1 MANLIQPQSKIA
13 ASKNAASR
21 FAYIDWMRGLAC
33 VLMFQTHCY
42 DSWLSAEARQSRFF
56 MWSQTGGM
64 LPAPIFIFV
73 AGISVALIT
82 VRLREKGINRNS
94 IAKQTI
100 LRGAQIFGLGLLF
113 RIQEYL
119 IGYRWVPWTDI
130 LRVDVL
136 NILGISIML
145 MGIFAWITGN
155 NSEDKI
161 NSRQIAGGISVAALI
176 ATITP
181 LVWTTHRLR
190 FLPWPIESYFDGVHI
205 FAEPQSWLFPIFPW
219 TAFAFAGLA
228 VGFYLFSDFAKQK
241 NALAFLFLG
250 AAAIFAG
257 IISMILDRSAVKL
270 YPAYDYWHTSPNYF
284 LLRCALLV
292 ISLCF
297 AYFWCRW
304 GAGEK
309 GFSPL
314 IQLGKTSLLVYWVHI
329 EFVYGLLSILPKKR
343 CSIPLATLGLVIIFV
358 SMVAL
363 SLARTNW
370 KLKASR
376 KRSEAVAG

>member
-1 MANLIQPQSKIA
+1 MSSPIQLHN
-13 ASKNAASR
+13 KNEASR

-42 DSWLSAEARQSRFF
+42 DSWLKPEARQSRFF
-56 MWSQTGGM
+56 MWSQMGGM

-73 AGISVALIT
+73 AGISVALMT
-82 VRLREKGINRNS
+82 VRLREKGIDRNS

-100 LRGAQIFGLGLLF
+100 LRGAQILGLGLLF
-113 RIQEYL
+113 RVQEFV
-119 IGYRWVPWTDI
+119 IGYKWVPWTDL

-145 MGIFAWITGN
+145 MGIFVWIIGN
-155 NSEDKI
+155 NFEDKI
-161 NSRQIAGGISVAALI
+161 NSRQIAGGIFVAAVI
-176 ATITP
+176 AMLTP
-181 LVWTTHRLR
+181 PVWTTHRLR
-190 FLPWPIESYFDGVHI
+190 FLPWPIESYLDGVHI

-228 VGFYLFSDFAKQK
+228 VGFFLFSDFAKTK
-241 NALAFLFLG
+241 NSLAFLFLG
-250 AAAIFAG
+250 GAAICGG
-257 IISMILDRSAVKL
+257 IISMILDRSALKIYSV
-270 YPAYDYWHTSPNYF
+270 YDYWHTSPNYF
-284 LLRCALLV
+284 LMRCAVLV
-292 ISLCF
+292 IILCF

-304 GAGEK
+304 GFGEK

-314 IQLGKTSLLVYWVHI
+314 LQLGKTSLLVYWVHI

-343 CSIPLATLGLVIIFV
+343 CSISLATLGLVIIFV

-363 SLARTNW
+363 SLARTSW
-370 KLKASR
+370 KLRASR

>member
-1 MANLIQPQSKIA
+1 MASPIQPRNKIA
-13 ASKNAASR
+13 TSR

-33 VLMFQTHCY
+33 ALMFQTHCY
-42 DSWLSAEARQSRFF
+42 DSWLKPEARQSRFF
-56 MWSQTGGM
+56 MWSQMGGM

-82 VRLREKGINRNS
+82 VRLREKGIDRNS

-100 LRGAQIFGLGLLF
+100 LRGAQILGLGLLF
-113 RIQEYL
+113 RVQEFV
-119 IGYRWVPWTDI
+119 IGYRFVPWTDL

-145 MGIFAWITGN
+145 MGIFCWIIGN
-155 NSEDKI
+155 NFEDKI
-161 NSRQIAGGISVAALI
+161 NSRQIAGGIFVGAVI
-176 ATITP
+176 AMLTP
-181 LVWTTHRLR
+181 PVWTTHRLR
-190 FLPWPIESYFDGVHI
+190 FFPWPIESYLDGVHI

-228 VGFYLFSDFAKQK
+228 VGFYLFSDFAKTK
-241 NALAFLFLG
+241 NVLAFLFLG
-250 AAAIFAG
+250 AAAICGG
-257 IISMILDRSAVKL
+257 IISIILDRSAVTI
-270 YPAYDYWHTSPNYF
+270 YSVHDYWHTSPNYF
-284 LLRCALLV
+284 LMRCAVLV
-292 ISLCF
+292 IILCF

-304 GAGEK
+304 GFGEK

-314 IQLGKTSLLVYWVHI
+314 IQLGKASLLVYWVHI

-370 KLKASR
+370 KLRASR
-376 KRSEAVAG
+376 KRSAEAAG